1 MKQKELDHADAEEAA
16 LRIITEEKRQRI
28 DATNKQLES
37 ERVQRAKL
45 TMKLAKEM
53 NLESIPEWAGAVKT
67 LNNAVKEEKSLDVAA
82 AIIQRKFR

>member
-82 AIIQRKFR
+82 VIIQRKFR